1 MFGFQFAKVPTTS
14 RNAAISLKNYGLMAG
29 WSMNIT
35 NDFVR
40 STYLKTAEG
49 RALYEEQKKHF
60 AAHPAPKPTSKK
72 RKAPRI
78 QNLRISPLKLFSC
91 RYL

>member
-1 MFGFQFAKVPTTS
+1 MFGFQFAKVATTS
-14 RNAAISLKNYGLMAG
+14 RNAAISLKDYGLMAG

-35 NDFVR
+35 NDVVK
-40 STYLKTAEG
+40 STYLKAAEG
-49 RALYEEQKKHF
+49 RALYEERKKLTR
-60 AAHPAPKPTSKK
+60 APKPTSKK

-78 QNLRISPLKLFSC
+78 QNPHISLLKPFSF